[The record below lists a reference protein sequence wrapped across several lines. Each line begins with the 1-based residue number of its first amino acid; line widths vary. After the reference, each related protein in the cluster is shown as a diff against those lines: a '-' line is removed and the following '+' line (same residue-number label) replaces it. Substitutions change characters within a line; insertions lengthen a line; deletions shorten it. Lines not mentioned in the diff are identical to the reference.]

1 MAMHWSHLHEIVRHG
16 EFSLRFVATDGEVVH
31 LPRCVCSSFYSRG
44 STMNVKLCESGEVRK
59 INRVTIVEVNGE
71 EVYL

>member
-1 MAMHWSHLHEIVRHG
+1 
-16 EFSLRFVATDGEVVH
+16 
-31 LPRCVCSSFYSRG
+31 
-44 STMNVKLCESGEVRK
+44 MNVKLCESGEVRK